1 MQQKPRR
8 PTGVT
13 ILGVLAILGGIALLV
28 AGIALIGLGLVIG
41 TYAGSAFTN
50 ALSNA
55 GYSGLASISAGTLAI
70 FLLAL
75 GAVILI
81 LGILYFAVGIGYFG
95 GKGWAWT
102 VGIIVT
108 AISVV
113 LDIVQIGLGAV
124 SNVFGLVIGLL
135 IIYYLTRPHVKA
147 FFGKG
152 PSMGSSAMPQGGMG
166 SMPMGS
172 MGSSQP
178 MGSMGMTCK
187 NCGASIPAGASRCP
201 SCGAS
206 V

>member
-1 MQQKPRR
+1 MQQKSRR

-28 AGIALIGLGLVIG
+28 AGVAAIGLGLVIG

-55 GYSGLASISAGTLAI
+55 GYSGLASIGAGTIAVI
-70 FLLAL
+70 LLAL
-75 GAVILI
+75 GAVVLV

-113 LDIVQIGLGAV
+113 LTL
-124 SNVFGLVIGLL
+124 SRLRLVP
-135 IIYYLTRPHVKA
+135 T
-147 FFGKG
+147 
-152 PSMGSSAMPQGGMG
+152 AMP
-166 SMPMGS
+166 SDWLLV
-172 MGSSQP
+172 
-178 MGSMGMTCK
+178 C
-187 NCGASIPAGASRCP
+187 
-201 SCGAS
+201 
-206 V
+206 

>member
-1 MQQKPRR
+1 MQPRPRR

-28 AGIALIGLGLVIG
+28 GGIALITLGLVIG

-55 GYSGLASISAGTLAI
+55 GYSGLASIGAGTLAI
-70 FLLAL
+70 FLLGL

-108 AISVV
+108 AISIV
-113 LDIVQIGLGAV
+113 LDIVQIALGAI

-152 PSMGSSAMPQGGMG
+152 PSSMSP
-166 SMPMGS
+166 SMP
-172 MGSSQP
+172 
-178 MGSMGMTCK
+178 
-187 NCGASIPAGASRCP
+187 P
-201 SCGAS
+201 SGTS
-206 V
+206 

>member
-1 MQQKPRR
+1 MQPKPSR

-28 AGIALIGLGLVIG
+28 GGIALIGLGLVIG

-55 GYSGLASISAGTLAI
+55 GYSGLASISAGTLAV

-75 GAVILI
+75 GAIVLV
-81 LGILYFAVGIGYFG
+81 LGILYFAVGVGYFG

-102 VGIIVT
+102 LGIIVT
-108 AISVV
+108 VISIII
-113 LDIVQIGLGAV
+113 DGVQIAFGAV
-124 SNVFGLVIGLL
+124 SNLFGLVIGLI

-152 PSMGSSAMPQGGMG
+152 PSTMSSS
-166 SMPMGS
+166 SMPPSGMSSMSIGS
-172 MGSSQP
+172 MGSSST
-178 MGSMGMTCK
+178 MGSMGDG
-187 NCGASIPAGASRCP
+187 NDL
-201 SCGAS
+201 
-206 V
+206 

>member
-1 MQQKPRR
+1 MQPKPSR

-28 AGIALIGLGLVIG
+28 GGIALTGLGLVIG

-55 GYSGLASISAGTLAI
+55 GYSGLASISAGTLAV

-75 GAVILI
+75 GAIVLV
-81 LGILYFAVGIGYFG
+81 LGILYFAVGVGYFG

-102 VGIIVT
+102 LGIIVT
-108 AISVV
+108 VISIII
-113 LDIVQIGLGAV
+113 DGVQIAFGAV
-124 SNVFGLVIGLL
+124 SNLFGLVIGLI

-152 PSMGSSAMPQGGMG
+152 PSTMSSS
-166 SMPMGS
+166 SMPPSGMSSMSMGS
-172 MGSSQP
+172 MGSSST
-178 MGSMGMTCK
+178 MGSMGDG
-187 NCGASIPAGASRCP
+187 NDL
-201 SCGAS
+201 
-206 V
+206 

>member
-1 MQQKPRR
+1 MQPKPRR

-28 AGIALIGLGLVIG
+28 AGVAAIGLGLVIG

-55 GYSGLASISAGTLAI
+55 GYSGLASIGAGVL
-70 FLLAL
+70 
-75 GAVILI
+75 V

-108 AISVV
+108 AISIV
-113 LDIVQIGLGAV
+113 LDIIQIAFGAY
-124 SNVFGLVIGLL
+124 SNAFGLVIGLL
-135 IIYYLTRPHVKA
+135 IIYYLTRPHVKV

-152 PSMGSSAMPQGGMG
+152 GSTIASPMPTQG
-166 SMPMGS
+166 
-172 MGSSQP
+172 
-178 MGSMGMTCK
+178 
-187 NCGASIPAGASRCP
+187 
-201 SCGAS
+201 
-206 V
+206 

>member
-1 MQQKPRR
+1 MQPKPRR

-28 AGIALIGLGLVIG
+28 GGVAAIGLGLVIG
-41 TYAGSAFTN
+41 TYAGSTFTN

-55 GYSGLASISAGTLAI
+55 GYSGLASVGAGTLAVI
-70 FLLAL
+70 LLAL
-75 GAVILI
+75 GAVILV

-102 VGIIVT
+102 VGIVVT
-108 AISVV
+108 AISIV
-113 LDIVQIGLGAV
+113 LDIVQIAFGAV

-152 PSMGSSAMPQGGMG
+152 PSPMGSS
-166 SMPMGS
+166 SMPTPGTS
-172 MGSSQP
+172 
-178 MGSMGMTCK
+178 
-187 NCGASIPAGASRCP
+187 
-201 SCGAS
+201 
-206 V
+206 

>member
-1 MQQKPRR
+1 MQPKPRR

-28 AGIALIGLGLVIG
+28 AGVAAIGLGLVIG

-55 GYSGLASISAGTLAI
+55 GYSGLASVGAGTLAVI
-70 FLLAL
+70 LLAL
-75 GAVILI
+75 GAVVLV

-108 AISVV
+108 VISIVV
-113 LDIVQIGLGAV
+113 DIVQIAFGAY
-124 SNVFGLVIGLL
+124 SNAFGLVIGLL
-135 IIYYLTRPHVKA
+135 IIYYLTRPHVKV

-152 PSMGSSAMPQGGMG
+152 GSMMVSSSTSPQG
-166 SMPMGS
+166 
-172 MGSSQP
+172 
-178 MGSMGMTCK
+178 
-187 NCGASIPAGASRCP
+187 
-201 SCGAS
+201 
-206 V
+206 

>member
-1 MQQKPRR
+1 MQPKPRR

-28 AGIALIGLGLVIG
+28 GGVAAIGLGLVIG
-41 TYAGSAFTN
+41 TYAGSTFTN

-55 GYSGLASISAGTLAI
+55 GYSGLASVGAGTLAVI
-70 FLLAL
+70 LLAL
-75 GAVILI
+75 GAVILV

-102 VGIIVT
+102 VGIVVT
-108 AISVV
+108 AISIV
-113 LDIVQIGLGAV
+113 LDIVQIAFGAV

-152 PSMGSSAMPQGGMG
+152 PSPMGSS
-166 SMPMGS
+166 SMP
-172 MGSSQP
+172 
-178 MGSMGMTCK
+178 
-187 NCGASIPAGASRCP
+187 P
-201 SCGAS
+201 SGTS
-206 V
+206 

>member
-13 ILGVLAILGGIALLV
+13 ILGVLAILGGIALLFS
-28 AGIALIGLGLVIG
+28 GIVLIGLGLVIG
-41 TYAGSAFTN
+41 TYAGSAVTN

-55 GYSGLASISAGTLAI
+55 GYSGLASIGAGTIAAI
-70 FLLAL
+70 LLAL
-75 GAVILI
+75 GALVLI

-108 AISVV
+108 VISII
-113 LDIVQIGLGAV
+113 LDIIQIALGAV
-124 SNVFGLVIGLL
+124 SSAFGLIIGLL

-152 PSMGSSAMPQGGMG
+152 ASTMGSSSMPPSGMS

-172 MGSSQP
+172 MA
-178 MGSMGMTCK
+178 CK
-187 NCGASIPAGASRCP
+187 NCGASVPTGATRCP
-201 SCGAS
+201 SCGTA

>member
-28 AGIALIGLGLVIG
+28 GGIALVGLGLVIG

-55 GYSGLASISAGTLAI
+55 GYSGLASIGAGTLAV

-75 GAVILI
+75 GAVILV
-81 LGILYFAVGIGYFG
+81 LGILYFAVGMGYFG

-102 VGIIVT
+102 LGIVVT
-108 AISVV
+108 IISVI
-113 LDIVQIGLGAV
+113 LDVVQIAFGAI

-135 IIYYLTRPHVKA
+135 ILYYLTRPHVKA

-152 PSMGSSAMPQGGMG
+152 PAVMGSSPMP
-166 SMPMGS
+166 P
-172 MGSSQP
+172 SSVP
-178 MGSMGMTCK
+178 G
-187 NCGASIPAGASRCP
+187 
-201 SCGAS
+201 
-206 V
+206 